1 VGRTPWSAA
10 DAPVGFPST
19 DREKICDPLRVRFFG
34 ASAKLTLATITVTA
48 GCAACTLFYPT
59 VPVAR
64 NFRVKL
70 QDRGRPVIGVRA
82 EISGSQ
88 SGAGWAGAVTD
99 QNGFALFRDVPSGTF
114 HLNADH
120 DAAIADGVN
129 LVVKPNGP
137 AEVTITLKWPS
148 VSPVSVRSLNG
159 ENALA

>member
-1 VGRTPWSAA
+1 M
-10 DAPVGFPST
+10 
-19 DREKICDPLRVRFFG
+19 
-34 ASAKLTLATITVTA
+34 
-48 GCAACTLFYPT
+48 
-59 VPVAR
+59 
-64 NFRVKL
+64 KL
-70 QDRGRPVIGVRA
+70 QDRDRPVMSVRV
-82 EISGSQ
+82 EISGYHR
-88 SGAGWAGAVTD
+88 GDGWAGVVTD
-99 QNGFALFRDVPSGTF
+99 ENGFALFRDVPSGTF